1 MSLFP
6 RSIRLLFFN
15 HLEERYQTAL
25 TNTMNI
31 VAAKKEALKSEQD
44 LRLHLH
50 QPRAKRIEVDIHNV
64 RAGEKINPSHL
75 PSPL

>member
-1 MSLFP
+1 
-6 RSIRLLFFN
+6 
-15 HLEERYQTAL
+15 
-25 TNTMNI
+25 MNI